1 MAASAAGWVM
11 VSALLLDLPLDWA
24 LIALAFTLAVAFYTR
39 DRLDEKAL
47 IADATTMPQRT
58 AWVERHAALLWR
70 VVWVAFGVAL
80 LLLLLRPA
88 ALPPILAGLGFA
100 LTYTVRWLPWQ
111 GQRVGWKHLPGMKMP
126 FVALLWTLLT
136 VITPATVYQK
146 LWQGE
151 SWRLAAVVCLLI
163 MIQILLNDLRD
174 TKGDKKSG
182 TASLPVLWGDTAAR
196 RVGYFLGMMAIFL
209 IWPLSP
215 IALPLTALY
224 SLFLLWGYRREQDAS
239 LRLWIELQGVVAALL
254 TLLATV
260 Q

>member
-1 MAASAAGWVM
+1 MAASAAGWVI
-11 VSALLLDLPLDWA
+11 VSALLLDFPLDWA
-24 LIALAFTLAVAFYTR
+24 LVALAFAFAVAFYTR
-39 DRLDEKAL
+39 DRLDEKGL
-47 IADATTMPQRT
+47 QADATTMPQRT
-58 AWVERHAALLWR
+58 AWVERHAPHLKRL
-70 VVWVAFGVAL
+70 VWVAFGVAL

-126 FVALLWTLLT
+126 FVAILWTLLT

-163 MIQILLNDLRD
+163 MIQILINDLRD
-174 TKGDKKSG
+174 RRGDQKSG
-182 TASLPVLWGDTAAR
+182 TASLPVLLGDTAAR
-196 RVGYFLGMMAIFL
+196 RVGYLLGLMTIL
-209 IWPLSP
+209 LTLPLSP

-224 SLFLLWGYRREQDAS
+224 SLFLLWGYQREQDARW
-239 LRLWIELQGVVAALL
+239 RLWIEIQGVVGALL
-254 TLLATV
+254 V
-260 Q
+260 IVC